1 LSRRPGGTN
10 RKHNT
15 AEEAI
20 MAKTT
25 LVKDGKERTV
35 TRPEDV
41 VRLKFNGWKIKKPA
55 APVKAPDKK

>member
-1 LSRRPGGTN
+1 
-10 RKHNT
+10 
-15 AEEAI
+15 

-55 APVKAPDKK
+55 APAKTADKK

>member
-1 LSRRPGGTN
+1 
-10 RKHNT
+10 
-15 AEEAI
+15 

-55 APVKAPDKK
+55 APAKAPDKK

>member
-1 LSRRPGGTN
+1 
-10 RKHNT
+10 
-15 AEEAI
+15 

-41 VRLKFNGWKIKKPA
+41 VRLKFNGWKIKKPDTPA
-55 APVKAPDKK
+55 EAPDKKPDAPAKAPDKK